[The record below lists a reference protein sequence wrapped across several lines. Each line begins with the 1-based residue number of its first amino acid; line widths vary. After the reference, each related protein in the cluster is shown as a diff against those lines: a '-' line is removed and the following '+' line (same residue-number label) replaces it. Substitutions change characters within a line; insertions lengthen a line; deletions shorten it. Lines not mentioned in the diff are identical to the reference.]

1 METGREDGREHPA
14 RDHRKVKGC
23 AGSAM
28 PVMPSESAFVEQERS
43 SRMQTSAQSDVG
55 QIRRVLLKH
64 VRDAFID
71 DDRIERQWRQLNYY
85 GRPDLGRAIAEY
97 DAFVGLLKD
106 LGAEVVFLPNDAAVT
121 MDSLYPRDA
130 AIPTDK
136 GVILCSMGK
145 ADRRTEPAALAAR
158 LRELGVPI
166 AGTISGDGRI
176 EGGDVTWLD
185 HKTLAVGR
193 GYRTND
199 DGIRQLRALL
209 GDDVVLV
216 VVPLP
221 HWHGPTDV
229 FHLMSVISPVA
240 EDLAVVYSPLLPVP
254 FREYLLGRGIRL
266 IEVPDQEF
274 ASMGCN
280 VLAVAPRV
288 CLLRSGNPVTRERLE
303 AAGVRVH
310 EFAGDEICG
319 RGAGGPTCLT
329 RPLSRQL

>member
-1 METGREDGREHPA
+1 
-14 RDHRKVKGC
+14 
-23 AGSAM
+23 
-28 PVMPSESAFVEQERS
+28 
-43 SRMQTSAQSDVG
+43 MQTTAQSDVG
-55 QIRRVLLKH
+55 KLGRVLLKH
-64 VRDAFID
+64 VRDAFADDARID
-71 DDRIERQWRQLNYY
+71 RQWQQLNYH
-85 GRPDLGRAIAEY
+85 GRPDLQRAIAEY
-97 DAFVGLLKD
+97 EAFVALLKG
-106 LGAEVVFLPNDAAVT
+106 LGADVVLLRQDESVT

-145 ADRRTEPAALAAR
+145 ADRRTEPAAIAAL
-158 LRELGVPI
+158 LREIGVPV
-166 AGTISGDGRI
+166 AGAISGDGRV

-185 HKTLAVGR
+185 RKTLAVGR

-199 DGIRQLRALL
+199 DGIRQLHALL
-209 GDDVVLV
+209 GDDVDLV
-216 VVPLP
+216 IVPLP
-221 HWHGPTDV
+221 HWRGPADV
-229 FHLMSVISPVA
+229 FHLMSMISPVA

-254 FREYLLGRGIRL
+254 FREYLLGRGIGL

-274 ASMGCN
+274 ESMGCN

-288 CLLRSGNPVTRERLE
+288 CVLRSGNPVTRERLE
-303 AAGVRVH
+303 AADVRVH